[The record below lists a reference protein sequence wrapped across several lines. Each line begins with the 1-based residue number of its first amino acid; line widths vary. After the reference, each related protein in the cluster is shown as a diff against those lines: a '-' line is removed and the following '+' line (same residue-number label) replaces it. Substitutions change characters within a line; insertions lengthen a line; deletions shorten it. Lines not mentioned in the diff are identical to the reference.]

1 MAHYLLLIPSQ
12 FFGFM
17 IVFYE
22 ALCYRCEVSVAGVET
37 GGGLLCFL
45 FIIVLA
51 GGRGRGGGGRG

>member
-1 MAHYLLLIPSQ
+1 
-12 FFGFM
+12 M

-51 GGRGRGGGGRG
+51 GGRGKGGIRDARIMSERDG